1 MKKVIPT
8 LVFLLAVVTA
18 YANPVDKAAA
28 AKVAG
33 NLLQKQV
40 VDATPD
46 SFTECYLFVGTDGTG
61 FALIAAD
68 DCVPLLLGYSL
79 QGTFPVDRPLP
90 HHIDTWLKAY
100 QYDIDATAK
109 AGIKAVKYNTPRDT
123 AVGPL
128 LTTTWN
134 QAPLY
139 NWQCPYSVADSDYA
153 VTGCVATAMAQVMK
167 YWNHPAVGRGSHS
180 YTPSGFSSQ
189 TAVFDTTHYDWA
201 HMPNALGFGS
211 TEVEIN
217 AVAQLMYHAG
227 VAVEMMY
234 STYSSGAYSSSG
246 GNPDLACAENALK
259 DYFRYNQALFSASRE
274 DYSDAD
280 WDVLLTTEL
289 NAARPI
295 FYSGHDNDGG
305 HAFVIDGYDTR
316 GLYHV
321 NWGWG
326 GYCDGYY
333 TFDNLSPTGSGIGG
347 NHSNSYSYENQV
359 LINVFPA
366 SEASTVTVSVVPSD
380 PLLGTVTGGGS
391 FAPYTTTTLH
401 ATATEGHR
409 FLMWKK
415 GNRYNPFTF
424 SPNNDYTDTALFA
437 PIYGDTLSYCF
448 SSNQVNLWGESAQTT
463 PEWGIRIPPNSIP
476 ARRQLKQLQFYGV
489 SQAEYTVKVYVGANF
504 DLMAFSANKSTTG
517 FDWYTVTIPDAIPL
531 IDSLPLWIV
540 LTSHSYVNPAVLSG
554 YSGNP
559 DGSWYKRAGS
569 SWEHLEDR
577 NEYGSWMIRAI
588 LEELEQ
594 VAVTVESNNPNRGE
608 VSGGGLYFPGD
619 TALLEA
625 TPAPGYRFVR
635 WSTGARTNPYH
646 HRVTTAE
653 TITATFTAT
662 EGIDEVD
669 SNVPTVIQ
677 NGLEVSIS
685 NPQGLGLSLYDI
697 QGRQLA
703 ISQRSTFNFQLPA
716 PGVYLLRCGDYSKK
730 IVAIR

>member
-134 QAPLY
+134 QAPWY
-139 NWQCPYSVADSDYA
+139 NEQCPFSVADSDYA

-295 FYSGHDNDGG
+295 LYSGHDNDGG

-316 GLYHV
+316 GL
-321 NWGWG
+321 
-326 GYCDGYY
+326 
-333 TFDNLSPTGSGIGG
+333 
-347 NHSNSYSYENQV
+347 
-359 LINVFPA
+359 
-366 SEASTVTVSVVPSD
+366 
-380 PLLGTVTGGGS
+380 
-391 FAPYTTTTLH
+391 
-401 ATATEGHR
+401 
-409 FLMWKK
+409 
-415 GNRYNPFTF
+415 
-424 SPNNDYTDTALFA
+424 
-437 PIYGDTLSYCF
+437 
-448 SSNQVNLWGESAQTT
+448 
-463 PEWGIRIPPNSIP
+463 
-476 ARRQLKQLQFYGV
+476 
-489 SQAEYTVKVYVGANF
+489 
-504 DLMAFSANKSTTG
+504 
-517 FDWYTVTIPDAIPL
+517 
-531 IDSLPLWIV
+531 
-540 LTSHSYVNPAVLSG
+540 
-554 YSGNP
+554 
-559 DGSWYKRAGS
+559 
-569 SWEHLEDR
+569 
-577 NEYGSWMIRAI
+577 
-588 LEELEQ
+588 
-594 VAVTVESNNPNRGE
+594 
-608 VSGGGLYFPGD
+608 
-619 TALLEA
+619 
-625 TPAPGYRFVR
+625 
-635 WSTGARTNPYH
+635 
-646 HRVTTAE
+646 
-653 TITATFTAT
+653 
-662 EGIDEVD
+662 
-669 SNVPTVIQ
+669 
-677 NGLEVSIS
+677 
-685 NPQGLGLSLYDI
+685 
-697 QGRQLA
+697 
-703 ISQRSTFNFQLPA
+703 
-716 PGVYLLRCGDYSKK
+716 
-730 IVAIR
+730 

>member
-100 QYDIDATAK
+100 QYDIAATAK
-109 AGIKAVKYNTPRDT
+109 AGIKSVKYNTPRDT

-167 YWNHPAVGRGSHS
+167 YWNHPVHGRGSHS
-180 YTPSGFSSQ
+180 YVPSGFSRQS
-189 TAVFDTTHYDWA
+189 VNFDTTYYDWTN
-201 HMPNALGFGS
+201 MPNALGPLS
-211 TEVEIN
+211 SHEEIA
-217 AVAQLMYHAG
+217 AVAQLMHHAG
-227 VAVEMMY
+227 VAVDMNY
-234 STYSSGAYSSSG
+234 SPSSSGAVVSSY
-246 GNPDLACAENALK
+246 GNAESICAENALK

-409 FLMWKK
+409 FLPYIVLVVDEFADLIM
-415 GNRYNPFTF
+415 
-424 SPNNDYTDTALFA
+424 TAGREVEA
-437 PIYGDTLSYCF
+437 PIARIAQLARAVGIHLIIATQRPSVNIITGSIKANFPARIAFRVISQVDSKTILDQSGANQLIGRGDMLLSTGNDLVRLQCAF
-448 SSNQVNLWGESAQTT
+448 IDT
-463 PEWGIRIPPNSIP
+463 PEVEAVTEFIGNQRGFAEPFLLPEVPEEDGEGADIEDDGERDSLFEEAAHIVVQTQQGSTSMIQRKLKLGYNRAGRIIDQLEAAGIVGPFSGSKSR
-476 ARRQLKQLQFYGV
+476 
-489 SQAEYTVKVYVGANF
+489 EVKV
-504 DLMAFSANKSTTG
+504 
-517 FDWYTVTIPDAIPL
+517 
-531 IDSLPLWIV
+531 
-540 LTSHSYVNPAVLSG
+540 TSEA
-554 YSGNP
+554 
-559 DGSWYKRAGS
+559 A
-569 SWEHLEDR
+569 
-577 NEYGSWMIRAI
+577 
-588 LEELEQ
+588 LEQ
-594 VAVTVESNNPNRGE
+594 ILRDIYNKDN
-608 VSGGGLYFPGD
+608 
-619 TALLEA
+619 
-625 TPAPGYRFVR
+625 
-635 WSTGARTNPYH
+635 
-646 HRVTTAE
+646 
-653 TITATFTAT
+653 
-662 EGIDEVD
+662 GI
-669 SNVPTVIQ
+669 
-677 NGLEVSIS
+677 
-685 NPQGLGLSLYDI
+685 
-697 QGRQLA
+697 
-703 ISQRSTFNFQLPA
+703 
-716 PGVYLLRCGDYSKK
+716 
-730 IVAIR
+730 

>member
-8 LVFLLAVVTA
+8 LVFLLAVVTV

-33 NLLQKQV
+33 NLLKKQV

-46 SFTECYLFVGTDGTG
+46 SFTECYLFVGADGKG

-68 DCVPLLLGYSL
+68 DCVPPILGYSMN
-79 QGTFPVDRPLP
+79 GTFLADSLP
-90 HHIDTWLKAY
+90 HHIRTWIDAY
-100 QYDIDATAK
+100 QFDIAASAKEGRVAT
-109 AGIKAVKYNTPRDT
+109 KYNTLRDT

-128 LTTTWN
+128 MTTTWS
-134 QAPLY
+134 QTPLY
-139 NWQCPYSVADSDYA
+139 NAQCPYNTSESSYT
-153 VTGCVATAMAQVMK
+153 VTGCVATATAQVMK
-167 YWNHPAVGRGSHS
+167 YWNFPAVGRGSHS
-180 YTPSGFSSQ
+180 YNMPGYGLQS
-189 TAVFDTTHYDWA
+189 ANFDTTHYAWDS
-201 HMPNALGFGS
+201 MPDVLNDNS
-211 TEVEIN
+211 TEAEIA
-217 AVAQLMYHAG
+217 AVAQLMYHVG
-227 VAVEMMY
+227 VAVEMNY
-234 STYSSGAYSSSG
+234 GLHGSNASLHSYGSA
-246 GNPDLACAENALK
+246 DKICAENALK
-259 DYFRYNQALFSASRE
+259 NFFRYNQALFTAIRDDFTYPE
-274 DYSDAD
+274 
-280 WDVLLTTEL
+280 WDSLLTSEL

-295 FYSGHDNDGG
+295 LFSGRDNEGG
-305 HAFVIDGYDTR
+305 HAFVIDGYDSL

-326 GYCDGYY
+326 GFCDGYY

-347 NHSNSYSYENQV
+347 NPSNSYSYDNRV
-359 LINVFPA
+359 LLYVFPA
-366 SEASTVTVSVVPSD
+366 SEDSLVTVSAVSSD
-380 PLLGTVTGGGS
+380 PLIGTVTGSGTFPS
-391 FAPYTTTTLH
+391 YTTTTLF
-401 ATATEGHR
+401 ATASEGYR
-409 FLMWKK
+409 FLSWK
-415 GNRYNPFTF
+415 NFNHNNPITF
-424 SPNNDYTDTALFA
+424 SPNNDYTDTAFFV
-437 PIYGDTLSYCF
+437 PIKGDTLGYGF
-448 SSNQVNLWGESAQTT
+448 AGFWGLWGEYVGTST
-463 PEWGIRIPPNSIP
+463 EWGIRIPANSIP
-476 ARRQLKQLQFYGV
+476 ARRQFEEVRFYGV
-489 SQAEYTVKVYVGANF
+489 GGAEYSVKVYLGANF
-504 DLMAFSANKSTTG
+504 DRIVFSTTLSTT
-517 FDWYTVTIPDAIPL
+517 DHAWYSVRLSEPIPL
-531 IDSLPLWIV
+531 IDSLPIWIV
-540 LTSHSYVNPAVLSG
+540 LSCGSYANPAVYSA

-559 DGSWYKRAGS
+559 DGTWYKRAGTT
-569 SWEHLEDR
+569 WEHLEDR
-577 NEYGSWMIRAI
+577 NEYGSWMISAVLR
-588 LEELEQ
+588 ELAP
-594 VAVTVESNNPNRGE
+594 VTVTVESNNPNRGE